1 MAFEKGKSGNP
12 AGKKKGTASKKTIEL
27 REMILQALN
36 GQKGGGVAYL
46 KQQAQ
51 ENPAAFMTL
60 LGKTL
65 PRDLN
70 ATVETGPNLA
80 SILSKLGKS

>member
-1 MAFEKGKSGNP
+1 MGGRTKTSGQGRPKGAQN
-12 AGKKKGTASKKTIEL
+12 KTTKALKDMIEG
-27 REMILQALN
+27 ALEA
-36 GQKGGGVAYL
+36 KGG
-46 KQQAQ
+46 QAWLERQ
-51 ENPAAFMTL
+51 MDENPAAFMTL

>member
-80 SILSKLGKS
+80 AILSKLGKS

>member
-1 MAFEKGKSGNP
+1 M
-12 AGKKKGTASKKTIEL
+12 IEG
-27 REMILQALN
+27 ALEA
-36 GQKGGGVAYL
+36 KGG
-46 KQQAQ
+46 QAWLERQ
-51 ENPAAFMTL
+51 MDENPAAFLTL

-80 SILSKLGKS
+80 AILSKLGKS

>member
-1 MAFEKGKSGNP
+1 MGGRTKTSGQGRPKGARN
-12 AGKKKGTASKKTIEL
+12 KTTKALKDMIEG
-27 REMILQALN
+27 ALEA
-36 GQKGGGVAYL
+36 KGG
-46 KQQAQ
+46 QAWLERQ
-51 ENPAAFMTL
+51 MDENPAAFLTL

>member
-1 MAFEKGKSGNP
+1 MGGRTKTSGQGRPKGAQN
-12 AGKKKGTASKKTIEL
+12 KTTKALKDMIEG
-27 REMILQALN
+27 ALEA
-36 GQKGGGVAYL
+36 KGG
-46 KQQAQ
+46 QAWLERQ
-51 ENPAAFMTL
+51 MDENPAAFLTL

-80 SILSKLGKS
+80 SILSNLGKS

>member
-1 MAFEKGKSGNP
+1 MGGRTKTSGQGRPKGAQN
-12 AGKKKGTASKKTIEL
+12 KTTKALKDMIEG
-27 REMILQALN
+27 ALEA
-36 GQKGGGVAYL
+36 KGG
-46 KQQAQ
+46 QAWLERQ
-51 ENPAAFMTL
+51 MDENPAAFLTL

-80 SILSKLGKS
+80 SILSRLGKS

>member
-1 MAFEKGKSGNP
+1 MAF
-12 AGKKKGTASKKTIEL
+12 KKGTTGNPNGRPKGSPNKTTKAL
-27 REMILQALN
+27 KEMIEGALEA
-36 GQKGGGVAYL
+36 KGG
-46 KQQAQ
+46 QAWLERQ
-51 ENPAAFMTL
+51 MDENPAAFLTL

-80 SILSKLGKS
+80 AILSKLGKS

>member
-1 MAFEKGKSGNP
+1 MGGRTKTSGQGRPKGAQN
-12 AGKKKGTASKKTIEL
+12 KTTKALKDMIEG
-27 REMILQALN
+27 ALEA
-36 GQKGGGVAYL
+36 KGG
-46 KQQAQ
+46 QAWLERQ
-51 ENPAAFMTL
+51 MDENPAAFLTL